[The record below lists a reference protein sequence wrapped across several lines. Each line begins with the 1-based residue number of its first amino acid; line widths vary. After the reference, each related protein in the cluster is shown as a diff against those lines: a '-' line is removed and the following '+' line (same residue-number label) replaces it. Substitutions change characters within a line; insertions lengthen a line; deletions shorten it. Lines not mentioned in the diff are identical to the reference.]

1 MDILLK
7 LGRIAGV
14 GGVLLCIAG
23 VAVRLSG
30 AYWIGGFEVGTLL
43 QAGIAAMVLGV
54 CAFSLSLRT
63 DLESRKPPAVS
74 GSVDRGSAGAVGIVA

>member
-14 GGVLLCIAG
+14 GGVLLCIAS

-30 AYWIGGFEVGTLL
+30 AYRIGGFEVGTLL
-43 QAGIAAMVLGV
+43 QGGIAAMVLGCLCFLAV
-54 CAFSLSLRT
+54 LSQR
-63 DLESRKPPAVS
+63 P
-74 GSVDRGSAGAVGIVA
+74 